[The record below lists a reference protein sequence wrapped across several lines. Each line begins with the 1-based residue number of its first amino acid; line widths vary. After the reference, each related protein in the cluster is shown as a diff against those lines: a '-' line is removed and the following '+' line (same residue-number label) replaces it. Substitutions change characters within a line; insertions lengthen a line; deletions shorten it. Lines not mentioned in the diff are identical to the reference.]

1 VNDRYIVDSNVFIQG
16 KNFHYHF
23 AFCEGFWDWVQE
35 GYENGLIFSTAKVR
49 AELLAGKADD
59 EAKKWAESMPAGFFL
74 DDAGDEAVMREYGEC
89 MKWAAADTHYQPAA
103 LDRFAESRR
112 ADAFLLAYARAYGHV
127 LVTQELSQPEKRKE
141 VPIPDAARR
150 IGKIKTVTIYEL
162 LKAHAKATFAFKT

>member
-74 DDAGDEAVMREYGEC
+74 DDAGDEY
-89 MKWAAADTHYQPAA
+89 KTPTNWTPATRRTGQRRQMNWTPPPNE
-103 LDRFAESRR
+103 LDSS
-112 ADAFLLAYARAYGHV
+112 AR
-127 LVTQELSQPEKRKE
+127 L
-141 VPIPDAARR
+141 DAATRR
-150 IGKIKTVTIYEL
+150 DSPSV
-162 LKAHAKATFAFKT
+162 